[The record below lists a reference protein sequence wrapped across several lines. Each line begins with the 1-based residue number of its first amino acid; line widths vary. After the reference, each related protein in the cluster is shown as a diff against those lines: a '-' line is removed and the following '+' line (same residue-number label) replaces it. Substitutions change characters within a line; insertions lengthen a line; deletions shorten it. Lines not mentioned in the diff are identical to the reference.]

1 MTYIA
6 ECLPAAAPGYT
17 ESVQQE
23 QTRPGAFILAPA
35 SYAVNARKSPALE
48 GIRLSLR
55 TAYPRLPKVILLGAV
70 LAVVFLACTRSSG
83 KTGLARLHPCATGE
97 GPTDASCGTLQV
109 YENRAA
115 KSGRRIA
122 LNIVALPSLAPEPE
136 ADPLFF
142 LAGGPGQ
149 SAAQLAPEVRAIFRS
164 ILRRRDIVLV
174 DQRGTGKSNPLNCK
188 SESNSL
194 QELTERDEQALARLK
209 KCLAGYDADV
219 RFYTT
224 PIAMDDLDDVRN
236 YLGYDRINLYGG
248 SYGTRAALVYVR
260 QHGEHVRA
268 IVLDGVAPT
277 DMRIP
282 MFAARDAQRALD
294 RLLADCE
301 ADAAC
306 RGMHPGLA
314 ARVRNLLARLEANA
328 PRVEVMHPRT
338 GVRETVT
345 IEARVVAGILFGALY
360 SPLTASL
367 VPTLIARAEQNDFQN
382 LLALAYASEDS
393 SDNMSLGMQLSV
405 LCSEDATHLTAEDI
419 GRESASTVFGLHLQ
433 RGQLKACE
441 IWPRGNVDESYFE
454 PVDADVPALVLSG
467 DLDPVTP
474 PGWGD
479 SVARHLKNSRHV
491 IVPATGHGVLATPCG
506 QALIRDFIDKPEPAS
521 LDVSCVARIKRPP
534 FFLTPSGAQ

>member
-1 MTYIA
+1 
-6 ECLPAAAPGYT
+6 L
-17 ESVQQE
+17 
-23 QTRPGAFILAPA
+23 L
-35 SYAVNARKSPALE
+35 
-48 GIRLSLR
+48 
-55 TAYPRLPKVILLGAV
+55 TAYPRAPRFILFGAALAFSFLGCNPSA
-70 LAVVFLACTRSSG
+70 G
-83 KTGLARLHPCATGE
+83 PNGLARLHPCATEE

-115 KSGRRIA
+115 GAGRRIA
-122 LNIVALPSLAPEPE
+122 LNIVALPSLAPEPQ

-149 SAAQLAPEVRAIFRS
+149 SATQLAPEVRAIFRS
-164 ILRRRDIVLV
+164 VLRHRDIILV
-174 DQRGTGKSNPLNCK
+174 DQRGTGRSNPLNCRN
-188 SESNSL
+188 ESNSL
-194 QELTERDEQALARLK
+194 QELVEPDEQALARLK
-209 KCLAGYDADV
+209 ACLAGYDADV

-248 SYGTRAALVYVR
+248 SYGTRAALVYLR
-260 QHGEHVRA
+260 QHGERVRA
-268 IVLDGVAPT
+268 VVLDGVAPT

-282 MFAARDAQRALD
+282 LFAARDAQRALD

-306 RGMHPGLA
+306 RSMHPGLA
-314 ARVRNLLARLEANA
+314 ARVRNLLARLNANPA
-328 PRVEVMHPRT
+328 RVDVMHPRT
-338 GVRETVT
+338 GLRETVT

-367 VPTLIARAEQNDFQN
+367 VPSLIARAEQNDFQS

-393 SDNMSLGMQLSV
+393 NDNMSLGMQLSV
-405 LCSEDATHLTAEDI
+405 LCSEDATRLTAEDV

-441 IWPRGNVDESYFE
+441 IWPRGSVDETYFE
-454 PVDADVPALVLSG
+454 PVTSAVPALVLSG
-467 DLDPVTP
+467 DIDPVTP

-479 SVARHLKNSRHV
+479 SVAKHLRNSRHLT
-491 IVPATGHGVLATPCG
+491 VPATGHGVLATPCG
-506 QALIRDFIDKPEPAS
+506 QALIRDFIDKADAAT
-521 LDVSCVARIKRPP
+521 LDVSCVSHIRRPP